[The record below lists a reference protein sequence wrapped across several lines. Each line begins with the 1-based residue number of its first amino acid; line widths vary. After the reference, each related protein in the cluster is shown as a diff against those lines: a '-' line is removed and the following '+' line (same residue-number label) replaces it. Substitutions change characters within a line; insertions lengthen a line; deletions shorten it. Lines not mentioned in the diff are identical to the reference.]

1 MGFSYVAA
9 VAILLSSSLIFFGI
23 IYSDYVHSETQL
35 SNAQNDQNKQ
45 MYDYIN
51 SKVKITGYNV
61 SPYNSVYNVT
71 INMTNTGS
79 ISLDLMSSNLLL
91 NGSLENFSYSGEYLL
106 PMANGSVTFQTGSG
120 DYQVEIAFNTGYNV
134 ITEVKV

>member
-35 SNAQNDQNKQ
+35 SNAQNDQNRQ

-51 SKVKITGYNV
+51 SKVKITGYDV

-79 ISLDLMSSNLLL
+79 ISLDLMNSNLLL
-91 NGSLENFSYSGEYLL
+91 NGSLENFSYSAEYLL
-106 PMANGSVTFQTGSG
+106 PMANGSVSFQTTAGN
-120 DYQVEIAFNTGYNV
+120 YQVEIAFNTGYNV

>member
-79 ISLDLMSSNLLL
+79 ISLDLMNSNLLL
-91 NGSLENFSYSGEYLL
+91 NGSLVNFSYSAEYLF
-106 PMANGSVTFQTGSG
+106 PMANGSVTFQTGAG